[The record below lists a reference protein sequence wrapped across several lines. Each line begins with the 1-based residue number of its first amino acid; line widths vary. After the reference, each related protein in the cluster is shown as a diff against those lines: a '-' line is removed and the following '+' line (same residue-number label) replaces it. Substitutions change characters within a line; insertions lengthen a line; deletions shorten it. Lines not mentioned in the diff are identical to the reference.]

1 MRRLIDQL
9 TNAFSSSQIKPQT
22 LRFDASRTEIRMQA
36 QGRNFESLEQF
47 RRQAETAGFEIEQG
61 AINNRDDMVIG
72 TVAIRG

>member
-1 MRRLIDQL
+1 
-9 TNAFSSSQIKPQT
+9 
-22 LRFDASRTEIRMQA
+22 MQA